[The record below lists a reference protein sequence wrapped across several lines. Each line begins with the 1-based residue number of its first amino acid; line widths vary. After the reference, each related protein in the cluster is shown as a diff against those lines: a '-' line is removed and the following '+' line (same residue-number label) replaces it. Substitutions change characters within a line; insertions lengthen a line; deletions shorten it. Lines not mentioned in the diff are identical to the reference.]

1 MILKWKVGKNME
13 FLTDIEKR
21 LLFSAISKE
30 RKVCVEI
37 DKEGSPDSIA
47 LTPVVDSLSNKF
59 MYDRLFKKIYEQGK
73 ADGKKE
79 ALETTNGL
87 QPMVKKMLEK
97 ERKDTLSE
105 INIGIN
111 NIIAEYGING
121 KVLTSLIT
129 SYLKEKQPWIKA
141 MDEFEE
147 EKSLEA
153 DYDID
158 DCYEE
163 RE

>member
-1 MILKWKVGKNME
+1 ME

-21 LLFSAISKE
+21 LLFSAIGKE

-59 MYDRLFKKIYEQGK
+59 MYDRLFKKIYEQGR
-73 ADGKKE
+73 ADQKHEDLDAQVILTKNE
-79 ALETTNGL
+79 IRVLETSL
-87 QPMVKKMLEK
+87 VKKILTAIKSEYDLNYGETLLNPIDFYNLV
-97 ERKDTLSE
+97 ERFYPTITPPTKDR
-105 INIGIN
+105 
-111 NIIAEYGING
+111 YD
-121 KVLTSLIT
+121 K
-129 SYLKEKQPWIKA
+129 
-141 MDEFEE
+141 FEE
-147 EKSLEA
+147 EKRLEA